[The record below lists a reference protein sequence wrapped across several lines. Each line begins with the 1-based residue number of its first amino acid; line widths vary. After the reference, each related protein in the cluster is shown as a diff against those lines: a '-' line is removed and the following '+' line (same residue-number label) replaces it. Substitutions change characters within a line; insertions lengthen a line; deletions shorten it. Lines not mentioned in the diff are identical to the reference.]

1 MPRKAR
7 EEFLNSIV
15 ASVSYEPKSI
25 LEIAKSAETTWESTK
40 KALKFLV
47 SLGIV
52 DIREDGNR
60 KLFLKREFS
69 GTVDNKTFFNIPL
82 TERDENNIKFIFKNA
97 KKTWK
102 DKSGAEIGRTQMQKI
117 IVAVNNTCSL
127 NIPVGRYLY
136 GMMTVMPYDPAVE
149 YTYINPSDS
158 SRLLSSIEAATERY
172 SNLSVPQ
179 LKIQHYR
186 ETGNILYLAKETTLK
201 LLYETEFNKNGFSNF
216 CDSLFDILLNIPKDM
231 SHTIEA
237 FTEFTGAV
245 NRLSRLGEDDIETV
259 KNDVGSAFNEVW
271 KFVALNMFCKDLS
284 KFYSKQ
290 QLMQLNMEIVNQLPI
305 VDEHIS
311 ILNDMVPKREHP
323 KCAEYEE
330 LKKLQGSLKEAS
342 ETEEKELHELAHDS
356 AKNPSKVFREFGLD

>member
-25 LEIAKSAETTWESTK
+25 LEISKTAGTTWESTK
-40 KALKFLV
+40 KALVFLV

-52 DIREDGNR
+52 DIMEEGNR

-82 TERDENNIKFIFKNA
+82 TERDENNIKFIFENA
-97 KKTWK
+97 KKIWK
-102 DKSGAEIGRTQMQKI
+102 EKSGAEIGRTQMQKI
-117 IVAVNNTCSL
+117 IVAVNNTCGL

-136 GMMTVMPYDPAVE
+136 GMMTVMPYDPAAD
-149 YTYINPSDS
+149 YTYINPPGS
-158 SRLLSSIEAATERY
+158 SRILSSIEETTERY

-186 ETGNILYLAKETTLK
+186 ETGNTLYLAKETTLK
-201 LLYETEFNKNGFSNF
+201 LLYENEFNKTGFSNF
-216 CDSLFDILLNIPKDM
+216 CDSLFDILLNIPKEM
-231 SHTIEA
+231 SHALEV
-237 FTEFTGAV
+237 FTEFTGAT
-245 NRLSRLGEDDIETV
+245 NRLSRLREDDIETV

-271 KFVALNMFCKDLS
+271 KFVALNIFCKDLS

-305 VDEHIS
+305 VDEQIS

-323 KCAEYEE
+323 KCAEYVE

-342 ETEEKELHELAHDS
+342 EIEEKELHELAHDS